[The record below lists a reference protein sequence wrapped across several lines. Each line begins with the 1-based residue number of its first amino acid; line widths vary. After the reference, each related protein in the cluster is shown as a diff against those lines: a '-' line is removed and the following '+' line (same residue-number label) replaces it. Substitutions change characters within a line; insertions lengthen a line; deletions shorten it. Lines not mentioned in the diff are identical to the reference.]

1 MRFISSVCW
10 VPVGKSSTPTQLK
23 IEQNEMKKIFGEDEG
38 KKRVVVD
45 DEDEENPVSGN
56 EANESGDDVDK
67 RYNLDDYD
75 NEGDEIRVEQ
85 LNSLACFSNNH
96 DDALLT
102 RKDDVSLVYIFLLI
116 QMALA
121 EFLFFNKKG

>member
-10 VPVGKSSTPTQLK
+10 VPVGKSKTPTQLK
-23 IEQNEMKKIFGEDEG
+23 IEQNEMKKIFGEEDG
-38 KKRVVVD
+38 KKKSVTD
-45 DEDEENPVSGN
+45 DEDEENQV
-56 EANESGDDVDK
+56 SGDDTNDSGDDIDK
-67 RYNLDDYD
+67 RYNMDDYD

-102 RKDDVSLVYIFLLI
+102 RKDDVSLF
-116 QMALA
+116 
-121 EFLFFNKKG
+121 K